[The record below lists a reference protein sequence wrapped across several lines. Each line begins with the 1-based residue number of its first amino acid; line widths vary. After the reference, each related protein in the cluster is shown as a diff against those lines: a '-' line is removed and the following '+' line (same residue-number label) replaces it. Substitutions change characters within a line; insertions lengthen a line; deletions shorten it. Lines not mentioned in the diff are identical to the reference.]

1 MQTSTPFSDIYEIF
15 AFVRHFAPNATKLS
29 NSQYNEQLFF
39 YMLCVFCL
47 YDIRRRKARAESDFG
62 IKSVEIGALCPKK
75 VGRAPKNWVTLPKK
89 VGSIPEQMGHTPKKV
104 GRRIP
109 EQMGH
114 TPKKSGATHSRTD
127 GAHPNRWTHLKK
139 KKNWPNERPIFLRLI
154 KV

>member
-1 MQTSTPFSDIYEIF
+1 MQIPPPFSDIYEIF
-15 AFVRHFAPNATKLS
+15 AFIRHIAPNATKLS
-29 NSQYNEQLFF
+29 NNRYNEQMFF

-75 VGRAPKNWVTLPKK
+75 QGAHQKKVGSTPEQMGRTPKK
-89 VGSIPEQMGHTPKKV
+89 VGSITKK
-104 GRRIP
+104 
-109 EQMGH
+109 Q
-114 TPKKSGATHSRTD
+114 
-127 GAHPNRWTHLKK
+127 GAHPNRWGIPPP

>member
-1 MQTSTPFSDIYEIF
+1 MQTPPPFSDIYEIF
-15 AFVRHFAPNATKLS
+15 AFVRHIAPNATKLS
-29 NSQYNEQLFF
+29 NSRYNEQMFF

-75 VGRAPKNWVTLPKK
+75 QGAHQKNWGTLPEK
-89 VGSIPEQMGHTPKKV
+89 VGSTPELVGTPQKKW
-104 GRRIP
+104 
-109 EQMGH
+109 
-114 TPKKSGATHSRTD
+114 GAF
-127 GAHPNRWTHLKK
+127 PNRCPP